1 MSTAA
6 PVKVD
11 RDRAHALHRRR
22 GRSRVRRFEQRCAER
37 YPREKIRLLHLDV
50 GEGAEVVGAMQP
62 LAPAGWRVATSRDH
76 GRGLDRDVPM
86 PAVVAGMDGQAAGGP
101 HGRGGAMDLDGAA
114 ARLAARLRAE
124 GR

>member
-22 GRSRVRRFEQRCAER
+22 ERSRIRRFEQRCSER
-37 YPREKIRLLHLDV
+37 YPREKIRWLHLDV
-50 GEGAEVVGAMQP
+50 GEGAVVVGAMQP

-76 GRGLDRDVPM
+76 GRGLARGVPM

-101 HGRGGAMDLDGAA
+101 HRRGGSPR
-114 ARLAARLRAE
+114 RLARQPT